1 MFRYEV
7 PFKQISGDCFSGQS
21 YIWSKF
27 CFKVKHYSKYDP
39 AGFLLH
45 FTTFLKTSGKKSL
58 RPTLAG
64 YEEGSQGGEL
74 F

>member
-1 MFRYEV
+1 MF
-7 PFKQISGDCFSGQS
+7 GQMGVHFALINNAS

-45 FTTFLKTSGKKSL
+45 FSTFLKTSGKKSL